1 MAWPFTKSITVPFRF
16 RGLDTIGTMF
26 FLLNLL
32 LFIMNVIL
40 ISLRFHYHPDTF
52 KASFLHPTERLFV
65 PSAAVSFGTV
75 LINISQY
82 GLPQAGP
89 WLSIA
94 SLVTFWINLALAIL
108 CSSGIYLL
116 M

>member
-1 MAWPFTKSITVPFRF
+1 
-16 RGLDTIGTMF
+16 MF

-32 LFIMNVIL
+32 LFIMNIIL
-40 ISLRFHYHPDTF
+40 ISLRFHYHPEAF

-65 PSAAVSFGTV
+65 PSAAVSLGTV

-82 GLPQAGP
+82 GLPHTGP

-94 SLVTFWINLALAIL
+94 LLVTFWINVVIAIL